1 MGHIISARGSLINIE
16 PVIKDMKVRTNVI
29 THQFY
34 SIAWQSKVMLFN
46 SQCMSLYGCQ
56 LWNLDDPRVD
66 ELSVAWRVCCRRLL
80 ALHPRT
86 RSHLLPHIM
95 NSPPVRR
102 VIEKRML
109 SFFLSGLHH
118 PVQDISI
125 FFKNALVSSSSY
137 MLTNV
142 NSILNSLNVK
152 YYEIFDCAIKS
163 IITKFD
169 LSEGEQDWQTII
181 TRELLSIRDRQLD
194 VPLTYEEVCEFLDE
208 TCTA

>member
-1 MGHIISARGSLINIE
+1 
-16 PVIKDMKVRTNVI
+16 
-29 THQFY
+29 
-34 SIAWQSKVMLFN
+34 MLFN

-95 NSPPVRR
+95 NSSPVRR

-109 SFFLSGLHH
+109 SFFLGGLHH

-142 NSILNSLNVK
+142 NSLINYLNVK
-152 YYEIFDCAIKS
+152 YYEIYDCAIKS

-169 LSEGEQDWQTII
+169 LSKGEQDWQTRII
-181 TRELLSIRDRQLD
+181 RELLSIRDRQLD

-208 TCTA
+208 TCTS

>member
-34 SIAWQSKVMLFN
+34 STAWQSKVELFN
-46 SQCMSLYGCQ
+46 SQCMSFYGCQ

-86 RSHLLPHIM
+86 CSHLLPHIM
-95 NSPPVRR
+95 NSIPVRR

-109 SFFLSGLHH
+109 HFFLSGLHH
-118 PVQDISI
+118 PLQDVSK
-125 FFKNALVSSSSY
+125 FF
-137 MLTNV
+137 
-142 NSILNSLNVK
+142 
-152 YYEIFDCAIKS
+152 
-163 IITKFD
+163 
-169 LSEGEQDWQTII
+169 
-181 TRELLSIRDRQLD
+181 
-194 VPLTYEEVCEFLDE
+194 
-208 TCTA
+208 

>member
-1 MGHIISARGSLINIE
+1 MGHIISASGSLINIE

-95 NSPPVRR
+95 NSLPVRR
-102 VIEKRML
+102 VIEKKK
-109 SFFLSGLHH
+109 SEFFFLSGLHH
-118 PVQDISI
+118 PVQDI
-125 FFKNALVSSSSY
+125 
-137 MLTNV
+137 
-142 NSILNSLNVK
+142 
-152 YYEIFDCAIKS
+152 
-163 IITKFD
+163 
-169 LSEGEQDWQTII
+169 
-181 TRELLSIRDRQLD
+181 
-194 VPLTYEEVCEFLDE
+194 
-208 TCTA
+208 